1 MVWMFSDELKTE
13 DTVKIRTSGK
23 RKCRE
28 DETQIKKRKVGE
40 VTVRFTL
47 FALAITRHMPKPGV
61 EWSVFVA
68 FFLSHFRSPL
78 SSEDD
83 LSVTAQ

>member
-13 DTVKIRTSGK
+13 DAVKIRTRCK
-23 RKCRE
+23 RKGRE

-47 FALAITRHMPKPGV
+47 FALAITRHMPKPGWNGV
-61 EWSVFVA
+61 ECFCSVFLVI
-68 FFLSHFRSPL
+68 
-78 SSEDD
+78 SEV
-83 LSVTAQ
+83 L